1 MIPFK
6 TTNDQVIHIA
16 TIVVEMKASGLD
28 SAFIVDASELAR
40 ADQGVYDLMAFWL
53 DAEGDDPERGEIV
66 ADLQASI
73 DDYRDAPSSPLKKPY
88 IGFDQLDDVGDRVME
103 EKARLRDLF
112 DQHGGVT
119 AVARKAGIPQPSL
132 SRMLNSASIPRR
144 STLYKI
150 ANALDLSETEIAR
163 EWTR

>member
-6 TTNDQVIHIA
+6 TTDDQVIHIA
-16 TIVVEMKASGLD
+16 TIVVEMSAAGLD
-28 SAFIVDASELAR
+28 PAFIRAASELAR
-40 ADQGVYDLMAFWL
+40 TDQGIYDLMALWL
-53 DAEGDDPERGEIV
+53 DAKGDGAERDEIA
-66 ADLQASI
+66 ADLQDSI
-73 DDYRDAPSSPLKKPY
+73 DDYQDAPSSPLKKPY
-88 IGFDQLDDVGDRVME
+88 IRFDQLDDVGDRVLE
-103 EKARLRDLF
+103 EKARLRDLI
-112 DQHGGVT
+112 DRHGGVT

-150 ANALDLSETEIAR
+150 ANALDLSETDIAL

>member
-6 TTNDQVIHIA
+6 TTDDQVIHIA
-16 TIVVEMKASGLD
+16 SIVVEMKATGLGA
-28 SAFIVDASELAR
+28 AFIVAASELAR
-40 ADQGVYDLMAFWL
+40 TDQGVYDLMAMWL
-53 DAEGDDPERGEIV
+53 DAKGDDAERDEIV
-66 ADLQASI
+66 ADLQDSI
-73 DDYRDAPSSPLKKPY
+73 DDYRDAPSVPQQKPY
-88 IGFDQLDDVGDRVME
+88 IGYDQLGDVGDRVLA
-103 EKARLRDLF
+103 EKARLRDLI
-112 DQHGGVT
+112 DKNGGVT

-150 ANALDLSETEIAR
+150 ANALDLPETEIAL